1 MTVAASTAIAALL
14 AVPARPARLLGTS
27 ATAAYLAVGGIE
39 VIAVVAAGAVRLPIA
54 LVVAGEVPAIGDAE
68 AVRVGGGEVDLG
80 GERLRPSR
88 WFDPRPRLPGPAVR
102 ERVAGA
108 EALLAALP
116 AGAAALD
123 PTPAAAVPAGLAGL
137 DPAHAAAA
145 VAAGLAGGDAGAAL
159 GLLGRGPGLTPAGDD
174 VVAGALAAL
183 ALLGAP
189 DPAAVGAV
197 LRAAARATTLLSA
210 ALLRCAA
217 RGQVLPQAAELLRA
231 LCGGG
236 PVGAALD
243 GLLAVGATS
252 GTALALGICAGA
264 RVTAVA

>member
-1 MTVAASTAIAALL
+1 MVASTAIAALL
-14 AVPARPARLLGTS
+14 SAPARPARLLGAS
-27 ATAAYLAVGGIE
+27 ATAAYLAVDGIE
-39 VIAVVAAGAVRLPIA
+39 VIAVVTAGAVRLPIA
-54 LVVAGEVPAIGDAE
+54 LVVAGEVPATGAA

-80 GERLRPSR
+80 GPRLRPSR
-88 WFDPRPRLPGPAVR
+88 WFDPRPRLPGRAVQ

-116 AGAAALD
+116 AEA
-123 PTPAAAVPAGLAGL
+123 AGL
-137 DPAHAAAA
+137 DPVPAAAA
-145 VAAGLAGGDAGAAL
+145 TAAGLAGGDAGPAL
-159 GLLGRGPGLTPAGDD
+159 GLLGRGRGLTPAGDD

-183 ALLGAP
+183 ELLGTP

-197 LRAAARATTLLSA
+197 LDAAAEATTLLSA

-243 GLLAVGATS
+243 ALLAVGATS
-252 GTALALGICAGA
+252 GAALALGICAGA
-264 RVTAVA
+264 RVAAVA

>member
-1 MTVAASTAIAALL
+1 MAASTAIAALL
-14 AVPARPARLLGTS
+14 AAPTRPARLLEAS
-27 ATAAYLAVGGIE
+27 ATAAYLAVDGIE

-54 LVVAGEVPAIGDAE
+54 LVVAGEVPATGAAV

-80 GERLRPSR
+80 GPRLRPSR
-88 WFDPRPRLPGPAVR
+88 WFDPRPRLPGPAVL

-116 AGAAALD
+116 AGAAGLD
-123 PTPAAAVPAGLAGL
+123 PVPAAGLAGLAGL
-137 DPAHAAAA
+137 DQAPAATA
-145 VAAGLAGGDAGAAL
+145 VAAGLAGGDAGPAL
-159 GLLGRGPGLTPAGDD
+159 TLLGRGPGLTPAGDD

-197 LRAAARATTLLSA
+197 LGAAAEATTLLSA

-231 LCGGG
+231 LCGGA
-236 PVGAALD
+236 PVGTALD
-243 GLLAVGATS
+243 TLLAVGATS
-252 GTALALGICAGA
+252 GAALAVGICAGA
-264 RVTAVA
+264 RVAAVG